1 MRVHSCFKTADADS
15 YHGQPQRTAHVV
27 FGEASAFQST
37 GGEGAVVVGEKKESQ
52 KEEENE
58 FVDVSAEEAMLREH
72 RMKESKV
79 SAAAAV
85 RKKKENKN
93 VGGVGGER
101 GEGGIK

>member
-15 YHGQPQRTAHVV
+15 YQGQPQRTAHVV

-72 RMKESKV
+72 RMKESKA

-85 RKKKENKN
+85 RKKEGKQKCWRS
-93 VGGVGGER
+93 GG
-101 GEGGIK
+101 